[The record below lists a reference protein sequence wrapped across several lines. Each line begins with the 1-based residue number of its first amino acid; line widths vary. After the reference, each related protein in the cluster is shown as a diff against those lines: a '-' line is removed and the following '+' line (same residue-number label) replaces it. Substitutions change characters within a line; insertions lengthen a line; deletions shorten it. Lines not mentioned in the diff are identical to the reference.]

1 MKLIELT
8 YTVGETGLQ
17 IPLKD
22 LNEMGFSTGDT
33 ATVAFLSADGEKN
46 DFREFLIYGDAAQT
60 IQIPAELLTRAEIG
74 TEEDIRVLCFDGNIL
89 ITRAEFLYPEELP
102 ELLDRLTCAANLVDG
117 EKSV

>member
-8 YTVGETGLQ
+8 YTVEETGLQ
-17 IPLKD
+17 IPMKD

-46 DFREFLIYGDAAQT
+46 DFREFLIYGDTAQT
-60 IQIPAELLTRAEIG
+60 IQIPAELLMRAEIG

-102 ELLDRLTCAANLVDG
+102 ELLDRLTRTANLV
-117 EKSV
+117 EEEESK

>member
-8 YTVGETGLQ
+8 YPVGETGLQ

-22 LNEMGFSTGDT
+22 LNEMGFSTGDP
-33 ATVAFLSADGEKN
+33 ASVAFLSADGEKN
-46 DFREFLIYGDAAQT
+46 DFREFLIYGDAAQA
-60 IQIPAELLTRAEIG
+60 IRLPGELLARAEIG

-102 ELLDRLTCAANLVDG
+102 ELLDCLTRAANLVD
-117 EKSV
+117 EEEAK